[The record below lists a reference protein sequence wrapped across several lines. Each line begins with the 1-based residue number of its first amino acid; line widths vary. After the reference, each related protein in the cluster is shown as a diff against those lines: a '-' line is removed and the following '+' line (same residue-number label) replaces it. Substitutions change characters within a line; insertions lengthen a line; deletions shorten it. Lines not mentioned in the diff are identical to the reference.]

1 MNALNIVMA
10 KPEQPD
16 SGHCQKHGN
25 FEYRYQQMGGR
36 WLVLS
41 SCQLCAAEANAAQR
55 LMEERQ
61 AAAAAQARQ
70 DRQRIDAG
78 VSPRYAR
85 VKFDDY
91 CVTTPEQAQ
100 SLADAMQFVDRLNA
114 GASGSLI
121 MSGRVGTGKTMLASA
136 MINMLLPHKRCR
148 IATLAELVREIK
160 DSWNKGSG
168 VSETALLRR
177 LADLDLL
184 IIDEVGQ
191 QRGTETE
198 MLLIFEI
205 IDGRYRNMLPTVL
218 ISNLDR
224 AGIREAIGDRAFDRL
239 RQDGGKLVAFN
250 WGSMRAAV

>member
-1 MNALNIVMA
+1 MSALNFVTA

-16 SGHCQKHGN
+16 SGHCQKHGH
-25 FEYRYQQMGGR
+25 FEYRYQQMGDR

-41 SCQLCAAEANAAQR
+41 SCQLCTAEASAAQR
-55 LMEERQ
+55 LMDERQ

-85 VKFDDY
+85 VRFDDY
-91 CVTTPEQAQ
+91 TVTTAEQAQ
-100 SLADAMQFVDRLNA
+100 ALADAIQFVERLKA
-114 GASGSLI
+114 GGCGSMIL
-121 MSGRVGTGKTMLASA
+121 SGRVGTGKTMLASA
-136 MINMLLPHKRCR
+136 MVNALLPEKRCR
-148 IATLAELVREIK
+148 IATLAELIREIK
-160 DSWNKGSG
+160 DTWHKGSG
-168 VSETALLRR
+168 TSETALLRR

-184 IIDEVGQ
+184 IIDEIGQ

-205 IDGRYRNMLPTVL
+205 IDARYRNMVPTVL
-218 ISNLDR
+218 ISNLDK
-224 AGIREAIGDRAFDRL
+224 AGIRDAIGDRAFDRL